1 MTSHAEA
8 EHSEIV
14 AELAKAVATVA
25 KGHAAVGEDTELAG
39 ELHLDSLQIMNLLL
53 SIEDRFD
60 VSIPVN
66 VLADVK
72 TLGDLA
78 RRIEERMGQH

>member
-1 MTSHAEA
+1 MATHAEV
-8 EHSEIV
+8 V
-14 AELAKAVATVA
+14 AELVKAVSAVA
-25 KGHAAVGEDTELAG
+25 KGHAAIGEDTALAG
-39 ELHLDSLQIMNLLL
+39 DLRLDSLQIMNLLL

-66 VLADVK
+66 GLADVR

-78 RRIEERMGQH
+78 RQVEERMDQR

>member
-1 MTSHAEA
+1 MATHA
-8 EHSEIV
+8 EIV
-14 AELAKAVATVA
+14 AELAQAVAAVA
-25 KGHAAVGEDTELAG
+25 QGHVTIGEDTELAG

-66 VLADVK
+66 VLADVR

-78 RRIEERMGQH
+78 RRIEERTGTH